1 MKAHSSQ
8 RRPTKANTGPQHPTT
23 ANEGQRRPFDITS
36 RVRDDENGPK
46 RRQTRHLGPRYVFF
60 LDLFYFLIL
69 LFKYFPGPEMRSQRV
84 LGPLFHLFY
93 YFYFYFN
100 FTGPETRHVSWALVL
115 IIFFSLPRA

>member
-1 MKAHSSQ
+1 MT
-8 RRPTKANTGPQHPTT
+8 RMGPND
-23 ANEGQRRPFDITS
+23 A
-36 RVRDDENGPK
+36 
-46 RRQTRHLGPRYVFF
+46 RHVIWVLGMFF
-60 LDLFYFLIL
+60 LDLFYFSIL

-115 IIFFSLPRA
+115 IIFFSLPRARDILSPFFYIFCHLFNITLHYTGLKAHLKP